1 MFFSLKWL
9 FLIYLFASSSCNFLI
24 LMRFLVCSAILRVRN
39 VYRDMNT
46 RTKYII
52 IEESL
57 WRPASPP
64 IALVKPPGG
73 FDSSQQQT
81 EAGTKEKDTH
91 TYT

>member
-1 MFFSLKWL
+1 
-9 FLIYLFASSSCNFLI
+9 
-24 LMRFLVCSAILRVRN
+24 
-39 VYRDMNT
+39 MNT